1 MNKKIIAII
10 TVGLLFI
17 SGCATT
23 KINTEQQEEKLSIV
37 TTIFPQ
43 YDFVREIGKDNIEVK
58 QLLKPGA
65 ESHSYEPTPQD
76 IKDIQNAD
84 IFIYVGGPNDVWV
97 EEILESMGDKIPQTM
112 KLIDMV
118 DTVDEVIVEG
128 MQDVD
133 HDHDHDHDENHDH
146 EEEDHDHDHD
156 HEGEDHDHDES
167 NPHTE
172 IDEHVWTS
180 PINAIKIV
188 NSITNKIIE
197 LDPIHEKEYTENKNA
212 YILQLEELDKQFK
225 DVVSNTS
232 TKTLLFGDR
241 FPFRYLADEYGLTY
255 YAAFPGCS
263 TETEAS
269 AQTVAFLADKVKQDS
284 IPVVFTIELSNGKIA
299 DSIIESSNA
308 KKLTLH
314 SVHNLSKDEFEK
326 GETYI
331 SLMKQNVSA
340 LKEALK

>member
-23 KINTEQQEEKLSIV
+23 KINTEPQEGKLSIV

-128 MQDVD
+128 MQDV
-133 HDHDHDHDENHDH
+133 DHDHDENHDH

-241 FPFRYLADEYGLTY
+241 FLFRYLADEYGLTY